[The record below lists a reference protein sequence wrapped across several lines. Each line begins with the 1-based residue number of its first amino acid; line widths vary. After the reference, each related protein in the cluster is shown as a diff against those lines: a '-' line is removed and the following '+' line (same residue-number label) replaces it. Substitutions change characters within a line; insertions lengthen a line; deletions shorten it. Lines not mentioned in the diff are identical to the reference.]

1 MTISSVTGGSMLE
14 PVESASAEL
23 EIRKSRFIAIAER
36 AGSAEEVRVL
46 IKECR
51 SAHPGASHV
60 VHAFVSSGGDI
71 FGMSDD
77 REPKGTAGRP
87 VLEVLKGSG
96 IDNILVMVVRY
107 FGGTKLGT
115 GGLVKAYTG
124 AAQAVLKVLKTRP
137 LIKSCSIRLEIS
149 YDLYDQ
155 IRKELGR
162 VLISPPQ
169 EDFGAMVSIAGHIPE
184 EEFGNTAEAVREISS
199 GRFELKSVSP

>member
-1 MTISSVTGGSMLE
+1 MLE
-14 PVESASAEL
+14 PSERASAEI

-36 AGSAEEVRVL
+36 ADSAEAVREL

-51 SAHPGASHV
+51 SAHPQANHV
-60 VHAFVSSGGDI
+60 VHAFLTSGGDI

-77 REPKGTAGRP
+77 REPRGTAGRP

-96 IDNILVMVVRY
+96 IDNILIMVIRY

-137 LIKSCSIRLEIS
+137 LIRSCSICVEIS
-149 YDLYDQ
+149 YDLYDP
-155 IRKELGR
+155 IRKELGK
-162 VLISPPQ
+162 VLISHPQ
-169 EDFGAMVSIAGHIPE
+169 EDFGAVVSISGLIPE
-184 EEFGNTAEAVREISS
+184 EAFGETAEAVREISN
-199 GRFELKSVSP
+199 GRHELKLLSPRR